1 MFYKTGVDIS
11 NPKSM
16 WEFLHDH
23 FTYSTCNSWNGGRSI
38 AHNVKLYNLKLEGD
52 WTVAARFL
60 FDEQDIG
67 DLQFLIQEKIDDFVA
82 EHSMFRV
89 HFNGRQGGYLVLY
102 NRDNNSHVLPDWIWD
117 YQNYEDFKDDT
128 HGYYGRSVKEFIHDL
143 RVWTQL
149 VRDFDRLCDD
159 LRDLVNEYSK
169 LDYDNFVLAG
179 VIDHFN
185 DRYCEDLEYL
195 EFAPLTVGKSG
206 VDISSIQQLD
216 CLVEAL
222 LRLFGENRDRVEIN
236 NFILNLKED

>member
-52 WTVAARFL
+52 WTTAARFL

-82 EHSMFRV
+82 DHSMFRV
-89 HFNGRQGGYLVLY
+89 HFNGRQGGYIVLY
-102 NRDNNSHVLPDWIWD
+102 NRDNNGHVLPDWVWD
-117 YQNYEDFKDDT
+117 YQTYEDFKEDI
-128 HGYYGRSVKEFIHDL
+128 HNYYGQTVKDFTHDL

-149 VRDFDRLCDD
+149 VRDFDKLCDD

-169 LDYDNFVLAG
+169 MDYDNFVLAG

-185 DRYCEDLEYL
+185 DRYGEDLEYL
-195 EFAPLTVGKSG
+195 EFAPLTVGKEG

-222 LRLFGENRDRVEIN
+222 LRLFGENRARVEIN
-236 NFILNLKED
+236 DFILNLKEA

>member
-11 NPKSM
+11 NSKSM
-16 WEFLHDH
+16 WEFLHNH
-23 FTYSTCNSWNGGRSI
+23 FTYSTCNSWNGGKSI

-60 FDEQDIG
+60 LDEQDLG
-67 DLQFLIQEKIDDFVA
+67 DLQFLIQEKIDYFVA

-102 NRDNNSHVLPDWIWD
+102 NRDNNCNILPDFITD
-117 YQNYEDFKDDT
+117 YDDYEHFKSYIKT
-128 HGYYGRSVKEFIHDL
+128 CYGQAVKEFTDEL
-143 RVWTQL
+143 RVWTGL

-169 LDYDNFVLAG
+169 LDYDNFILAE

-195 EFAPLTVGKSG
+195 EFAPLTINTEG
-206 VDISSIQQLD
+206 VDISSIQQLT
-216 CLVEAL
+216 CLIEAL
-222 LRLFGENRDRVEIN
+222 LRLFGENRNRVEIN
-236 NFILNLKED
+236 NFILTLKED

>member
-16 WEFLHDH
+16 WEFLHNH
-23 FTYSTCNSWNGGRSI
+23 FTYSTCNSWNSGRSI

-60 FDEQDIG
+60 FDDQDLG

-82 EHSMFRV
+82 EHPMYRV

-102 NRDNNSHVLPDWIWD
+102 NRDNNSNILPDWIWG
-117 YQNYEDFKDDT
+117 YQTYEDFKEDIHND
-128 HGYYGRSVKEFIHDL
+128 YGQTVKEFIEEL
-143 RVWTQL
+143 RVWTEL

-169 LDYDNFVLAG
+169 MDYDNFILAE
-179 VIDHFN
+179 VIDRFN
-185 DRYCEDLEYL
+185 GRYCEDLEYL
-195 EFAPLTVGKSG
+195 EFAPLTIGKEG

-236 NFILNLKED
+236 NFILKLKED

>member
-1 MFYKTGVDIS
+1 MFYKTGVDVS

-52 WTVAARFL
+52 WTAAARFL
-60 FDEQDIG
+60 SDEQDIG

-82 EHSMFRV
+82 DHSLFRV
-89 HFNGRQGGYLVLY
+89 HFNGRQGGYIVLY
-102 NRDNNSHVLPDWIWD
+102 NRDNNGHVLPDWIWD
-117 YQNYEDFKDDT
+117 YQTYEDFKEDI
-128 HGYYGRSVKEFIHDL
+128 HNYYGQTVKDFTHDL

-149 VRDFDRLCDD
+149 VRDFDKLCDD

-169 LDYDNFVLAG
+169 MDYDNFVLAG

-195 EFAPLTVGKSG
+195 EFAPLTVSKEG

-222 LRLFGENRDRVEIN
+222 LRLFGENRERVEIN
-236 NFILNLKED
+236 DFILNLKED

>member
-23 FTYSTCNSWNGGRSI
+23 FTYATCNSWNGGRSI

-52 WTVAARFL
+52 WTAAARFL

-67 DLQFLIQEKIDDFVA
+67 DLQFLIQDKLEDFVA
-82 EHSMFRV
+82 EHPMYRV

-102 NRDNNSHVLPDWIWD
+102 NRDNNGHVLPDWIWD
-117 YQNYEDFKDDT
+117 YQTYADFKEDI
-128 HGYYGRSVKEFIHDL
+128 HNYYGQKVKDFIHDL
-143 RVWTQL
+143 RVWTEL
-149 VRDFDRLCDD
+149 VRDFDRLCDN

-185 DRYCEDLEYL
+185 DRYSEDLEYL
-195 EFAPLTVGKSG
+195 EFAPLTIGKEG

-236 NFILNLKED
+236 NFILNLKEA

>member
-1 MFYKTGVDIS
+1 MFYKTGVDVS

-52 WTVAARFL
+52 WTAAARFL

-82 EHSMFRV
+82 DHSMFRV
-89 HFNGRQGGYLVLY
+89 HFNGRQGGYIVLY
-102 NRDNNSHVLPDWIWD
+102 NCDNNGHVLPDWIWD
-117 YQNYEDFKDDT
+117 YQTYEDFKEDI
-128 HGYYGRSVKEFIHDL
+128 HNYYGQTVKDFTHDL

-149 VRDFDRLCDD
+149 VRDFDKLCDD

-169 LDYDNFVLAG
+169 MDYDNFVLAG

-195 EFAPLTVGKSG
+195 EFAPLTVGKEG

-236 NFILNLKED
+236 DFILNLKED

>member
-16 WEFLHDH
+16 WEFLHNH
-23 FTYSTCNSWNGGRSI
+23 FTYFTCNSWNSGRSI

-52 WTVAARFL
+52 WTMAARFL
-60 FDEQDIG
+60 FDEQDLG

-82 EHSMFRV
+82 KHPMHRV

-102 NRDNNSHVLPDWIWD
+102 NRDNNSNILPDWIWG
-117 YQNYEDFKDDT
+117 YQTYEDFKEDIHNDYEQT
-128 HGYYGRSVKEFIHDL
+128 VKDYTQEL
-143 RVWTQL
+143 RVWTEL

-169 LDYDNFVLAG
+169 MDYDNFILAE
-179 VIDHFN
+179 VIDRFN
-185 DRYCEDLEYL
+185 NRYCEDLEYL
-195 EFAPLTVGKSG
+195 EFTPLTIGKEG

-236 NFILNLKED
+236 NFILKLKED

>member
-23 FTYSTCNSWNGGRSI
+23 FTYSTCNSWNGLKSI
-38 AHNVKLYNLKLEGD
+38 AHNVKLYNLRLEGD

-60 FDEQDIG
+60 FDEQDLG
-67 DLQFLIQEKIDDFVA
+67 DLQFLIQEKIDGFVA

-89 HFNGRQGGYLVLY
+89 YFNGRQGGYLVLY
-102 NRDNNSHVLPDWIWD
+102 NRGDNCSVLPDFITD
-117 YQNYEDFKDDT
+117 YDDYEHFKSYVKTCYGQAVKDFTD
-128 HGYYGRSVKEFIHDL
+128 EL
-143 RVWTQL
+143 RVWTEL

-169 LDYDNFVLAG
+169 LDYDNFILAE

-185 DRYCEDLEYL
+185 DRYCGDLEYL
-195 EFAPLTVGKSG
+195 EFAPLTISTEG

-222 LRLFGENRDRVEIN
+222 LRLFGENRDRVKIN